1 MKTLMPQL
9 FFYISFFRFLDVWQV
24 GKACCHPD
32 HRNEDDT
39 LPLNHLVSNIV
50 HVQGPQ
56 CFIILIYIRFEVT
69 FQCNFQTLILK
80 VSMVMSVKILQ
91 SEGKVL
97 PISGKL
103 CQACKDSYDTKYT
116 SKTGEKIVII
126 MPRAQ
131 LPMASPL
138 TVPSPF
144 CRLSPTQKGPKNVV
158 EMYNE
163 PMVAENDIKPGQ
175 FLNFGPAIANPIGNI
190 KNLWFSCITPHF
202 IILG

>member
-1 MKTLMPQL
+1 MTVFIAHLI
-9 FFYISFFRFLDVWQV
+9 FYILFFRFLDVWQV

-56 CFIILIYIRFEVT
+56 CFIIYIRFGVT

-163 PMVAENDIKPGQ
+163 PMVPENDIKPGQ
-175 FLNFGPAIANPIGNI
+175 FLDFGPAIANPIGN
-190 KNLWFSCITPHF
+190 KKYCDFHV
-202 IILG
+202 

>member
-1 MKTLMPQL
+1 M
-9 FFYISFFRFLDVWQV
+9 
-24 GKACCHPD
+24 
-32 HRNEDDT
+32 
-39 LPLNHLVSNIV
+39 
-50 HVQGPQ
+50 QGPQ
-56 CFIILIYIRFEVT
+56 NFIILIYIRFEGT
-69 FQCNFQTLILK
+69 FQYDFHTFILK

-190 KNLWFSCITPHF
+190 KILRFLSITPHALCYSKLK
-202 IILG
+202 I

>member
-1 MKTLMPQL
+1 M
-9 FFYISFFRFLDVWQV
+9 
-24 GKACCHPD
+24 
-32 HRNEDDT
+32 
-39 LPLNHLVSNIV
+39 
-50 HVQGPQ
+50 QGPQ
-56 CFIILIYIRFEVT
+56 NFIILIYIRFEVT

-175 FLNFGPAIANPIGNI
+175 FLNFGTAIANPIGI
-190 KNLWFSCITPHF
+190 KKCCGFYV
-202 IILG
+202 

>member
-1 MKTLMPQL
+1 MTVFIAHLI
-9 FFYISFFRFLDVWQV
+9 FYILFFRFLDVWQV

-163 PMVAENDIKPGQ
+163 PMVPENDIKPGQ
-175 FLNFGPAIANPIGNI
+175 FLDFGPAIANPIGN
-190 KNLWFSCITPHF
+190 KKYCDFHV
-202 IILG
+202 

>member
-1 MKTLMPQL
+1 MTVFIAHLI
-9 FFYISFFRFLDVWQV
+9 FYILFFRFLDVWQV

-39 LPLNHLVSNIV
+39 LPLNHLVSNIL
-50 HVQGPQ
+50 HMQGTQ
-56 CFIILIYIRFEVT
+56 NFIILIYIRFEVK
-69 FQCNFQTLILK
+69 FQCNFKTLILK

-163 PMVAENDIKPGQ
+163 PMVPENDIKPGQ
-175 FLNFGPAIANPIGNI
+175 FLDFGPAIANPIGN
-190 KNLWFSCITPHF
+190 KKYCDFHV
-202 IILG
+202 

>member
-1 MKTLMPQL
+1 MKTLIPHL
-9 FFYISFFRFLDVWQV
+9 SFYNLFFRFLDVWQV
-24 GKACCHPD
+24 GKSCCHPD

-50 HVQGPQ
+50 HVQVPQ
-56 CFIILIYIRFEVT
+56 CFIYIRFEVT

-175 FLNFGPAIANPIGNI
+175 FLNFGPAIAKPIGN
-190 KNLWFSCITPHF
+190 NFFVFYL
-202 IILG
+202 

>member
-39 LPLNHLVSNIV
+39 LPLNHLVSNV
-50 HVQGPQ
+50 LHMQGPQ
-56 CFIILIYIRFEVT
+56 DFIIYSFEVI

-116 SKTGEKIVII
+116 SKSGEKIVII

-175 FLNFGPAIANPIGNI
+175 LLNFGPAIANTIGN
-190 KNLWFSCITPHF
+190 KKCREFYV
-202 IILG
+202 

>member
-1 MKTLMPQL
+1 
-9 FFYISFFRFLDVWQV
+9 
-24 GKACCHPD
+24 
-32 HRNEDDT
+32 
-39 LPLNHLVSNIV
+39 
-50 HVQGPQ
+50 
-56 CFIILIYIRFEVT
+56 
-69 FQCNFQTLILK
+69 
-80 VSMVMSVKILQ
+80 MVMSVKILQ

-175 FLNFGPAIANPIGNI
+175 FLNFGPAIASPIGN
-190 KNLWFSCITPHF
+190 KKWLWFLCMTPYNAHNITDNKPTNY
-202 IILG
+202 I

>member
-1 MKTLMPQL
+1 MKTLIPHPI
-9 FFYISFFRFLDVWQV
+9 FYNLFFRFLDVWQV

-39 LPLNHLVSNIV
+39 LPLNHLVSNV
-50 HVQGPQ
+50 LRMQGPQ
-56 CFIILIYIRFEVT
+56 NFIIYIGFEVT

-103 CQACKDSYDTKYT
+103 CQACKDSYDTQYT

-175 FLNFGPAIANPIGNI
+175 FLNFGPAIANPIGN
-190 KNLWFSCITPHF
+190 NFFVFYL
-202 IILG
+202 

>member
-1 MKTLMPQL
+1 
-9 FFYISFFRFLDVWQV
+9 
-24 GKACCHPD
+24 
-32 HRNEDDT
+32 
-39 LPLNHLVSNIV
+39 
-50 HVQGPQ
+50 
-56 CFIILIYIRFEVT
+56 
-69 FQCNFQTLILK
+69 
-80 VSMVMSVKILQ
+80 MVMSVKILQ

-103 CQACKDSYDTKYT
+103 CQACKDSYDIKYT

-144 CRLSPTQKGPKNVV
+144 RRLSPTQKGPKNVV

-163 PMVAENDIKPGQ
+163 PMVAENDIKPVQ
-175 FLNFGPAIANPIGNI
+175 FLNFAPAIANPIGN
-190 KNLWFSCITPHF
+190 KNVVVFMYNTTLRYSKLTI
-202 IILG
+202 